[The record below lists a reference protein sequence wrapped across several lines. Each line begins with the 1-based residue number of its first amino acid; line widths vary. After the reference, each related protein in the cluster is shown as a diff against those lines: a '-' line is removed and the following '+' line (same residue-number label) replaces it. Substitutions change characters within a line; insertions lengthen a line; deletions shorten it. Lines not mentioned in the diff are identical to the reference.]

1 MKPRLYPENETNFE
15 SNGLGPLSD
24 ALACTVEEN
33 RNGAFELSME
43 YPVTGVLFDELKHG
57 SIIFA
62 PPNDSSEPQPFRVYG
77 KSTPLSGV
85 VTVRAKHISYQLS
98 HIPVSPFTA
107 GSCAAALQGLKTNA
121 VEPCPF
127 DFWTDKETVAT
138 FTVKEPAS
146 ARSLLGGVAGSVLD
160 VYGGE
165 YEFNR
170 YTVKLHKARG
180 TDSGVVIAYGKNLV
194 DIDQEESIE
203 NTITGVY
210 PYYKDTDGNV
220 LELPEKVISSASAHN
235 FPYPRTVPLDCSQ
248 EWQETPSVEQ
258 LRAYASAYVEKEG
271 ICVIGTSNSVSNI
284 SFFVSGLFSSESSTS
299 KNFSSPP

>member
-43 YPVTGVLFDELKHG
+43 YPVTGALFDELKHG

-180 TDSGVVIAYGKNLV
+180 TDSGVVIAYGKTWLTSTRKKASKHDN
-194 DIDQEESIE
+194 
-203 NTITGVY
+203 G
-210 PYYKDTDGNV
+210 G
-220 LELPEKVISSASAHN
+220 LPLLQGHRRQRAGTAGKVVSSASAHN
-235 FPYPRTVPLDCSQ
+235 FPYPRTVPLDCSK
-248 EWQETPSVEQ
+248 SGRKH
-258 LRAYASAYVEKEG
+258 RA
-271 ICVIGTSNSVSNI
+271 SNSCAPMLRLMSQ
-284 SFFVSGLFSSESSTS
+284 G
-299 KNFSSPP
+299 KA

>member
-165 YEFNR
+165 YEFDR
-170 YTVKLHKARG
+170 YKVKLHKARG

-220 LELPEKVISSASAHN
+220 LELPEKVVSSASAQN
-235 FPYPRTVPLDCSQ
+235 FPYPRTRWTVRKSGRKH
-248 EWQETPSVEQ
+248 
-258 LRAYASAYVEKEG
+258 RA
-271 ICVIGTSNSVSNI
+271 SNSCAPM
-284 SFFVSGLFSSESSTS
+284 LRPTS
-299 KNFSSPP
+299 KKKA